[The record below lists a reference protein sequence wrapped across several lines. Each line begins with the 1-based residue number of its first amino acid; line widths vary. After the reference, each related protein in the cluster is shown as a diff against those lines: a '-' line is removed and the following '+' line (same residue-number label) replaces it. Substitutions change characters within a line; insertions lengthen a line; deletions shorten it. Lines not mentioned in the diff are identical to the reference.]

1 MELNDPLATSIPAS
15 SAAVTNL
22 AGSDAATF
30 DRTSSTLRPL
40 AARTPTTH
48 SIPMIPM
55 PITLLGDARY
65 PTPLSF
71 SVAENLL
78 IPAALEWPDGTPPAD
93 LLLFEKAG
101 PREKLFFDP
110 ATTRA
115 AIVTCGGLCP
125 GLNNVIRSV
134 TRQLLRSYK
143 IKSVLG
149 IRGGYRGLDP
159 AVGKPPMDLTEDM
172 VEEIHQ
178 KGGTLLG
185 TSRGPVDI
193 SRAVDFL
200 IAQNIN
206 MLFTVGGDGTQRGGH
221 AIFAESQKRGYPL
234 AVVGI
239 PKTIDNDVLHVSRT
253 FGFGTAVGEA
263 VRVIDSAHTE
273 ARSVENGVSV
283 VKLMGR
289 HAGFIAAAATVASQD
304 VNICLVPEQPFVLSG
319 PGGFF
324 AALERRLQRKP
335 HAVVVIAEGAGQELL
350 GACGGKDA
358 SGNTKLQDIGT
369 FLRDEI
375 IAHFNAREIEMTMRY
390 FDPSYLIR
398 GCPVNTEDAL
408 LCDRLGRHA
417 AHAAMSGR
425 TGMVISYLN
434 GQFVHV
440 PIDLIAAGGKRLD
453 LEGEL
458 WQAVISSTNQPQR
471 FC

>member
-1 MELNDPLATSIPAS
+1 MKPQ
-15 SAAVTNL
+15 
-22 AGSDAATF
+22 
-30 DRTSSTLRPL
+30 
-40 AARTPTTH
+40 
-48 SIPMIPM
+48 
-55 PITLLGDARY
+55 PITLLGDARF

-71 SVAENLL
+71 TVTENLL
-78 IPAALEWPDGTPPAD
+78 IPATLEWPGGTPPPD
-93 LLLFEKAG
+93 LLMFEKAG
-101 PREKLFFDP
+101 PRGKLFFDP
-110 ATTRA
+110 ATTCA

-143 IKSVLG
+143 VKSVLG

-159 AVGKPPMDLTEDM
+159 SLGKPPLDLTEDL

-200 IAQNIN
+200 IARNVNI
-206 MLFTVGGDGTQRGGH
+206 LFTVGGDGTQRGGFDLFTE
-221 AIFAESQKRGYPL
+221 AQKRGHPL

-319 PGGFF
+319 PGGFL
-324 AALERRLQRKP
+324 AALERRLQRKA

-350 GACGGKDA
+350 DPSGGKDA
-358 SGNTKLQDIGT
+358 SGNTKLQDIGI
-369 FLRDEI
+369 FLRDAI
-375 IAHFNAREIEMTMRY
+375 NSHFKSREIEMTMRY
-390 FDPSYLIR
+390 FDPSYQIR
-398 GCPVNTEDAL
+398 GCPANTEDAL
-408 LCDRLGRHA
+408 ICDRMGRHA
-417 AHAAMSGR
+417 VHAAMSGR

-440 PIDLIAAGGKRLD
+440 PIDFIAAGGKRLD

-458 WQAVISSTNQPQR
+458 WQAVISSTSQPQR